1 MVRTSA
7 RPAAAGRPLPPGSPR
22 PRLLSRR
29 RPRGWK
35 PPAVA
40 DRQAPTRRREPLSS
54 TSSLAGP
61 SSGNSRP
68 TRGGGGGGR
77 WRRRRLRGGCSRGIS
92 LCLHVFGLRR
102 DLAWFGLGAGRVEG
116 RSRMGRPRA
125 LLISASSRRPSRPP
139 PSAHARSP
147 PARRPRRSGF
157 PNQRPGSA
165 PPPGGGGGGRV
176 VLAAAPA
183 AAEPAESQRLTCARC
198 GGPTDRLATGH
209 LPRQRIP
216 RFPAP
221 GLSAELW
228 TLRILQAGQQ
238 AGYLIMRCLLHASSS
253 VCTRFPSSAC
263 LQLKLPFLTLAHT
276 RQSSSSGLYL
286 LCLHFGERPIP
297 YSRKDLTW

>member
-68 TRGGGGGGR
+68 TRGGGGRGR

-165 PPPGGGGGGRV
+165 PPPGGGGGRV

-198 GGPTDRLATGH
+198 GGPTDRLATGPFGINH
-209 LPRQRIP
+209 GI
-216 RFPAP
+216 
-221 GLSAELW
+221 ELHSDVVEYAKEK
-228 TLRILQAGQQ
+228 LESFIKNSDSFDKHRILMSPPKSSMKPG
-238 AGYLIMRCLLHASSS
+238 REHKNHAFRIKMI
-253 VCTRFPSSAC
+253 T
-263 LQLKLPFLTLAHT
+263 T
-276 RQSSSSGLYL
+276 
-286 LCLHFGERPIP
+286 
-297 YSRKDLTW
+297 